1 MTMKVIVFYLAF
13 IGTFLS
19 GILSVL
25 WIGSHLVAPP
35 AVSGVWTMD
44 IDAQSL
50 ENMICQTTPI
60 WTDSP
65 SFTIGQSGKYLD
77 IVFNDSEQTSL
88 SGILDGMTITA
99 QSSSSRRR
107 ADSLPATGQPTSLEA
122 TLERSESTNQLVGTI
137 ELAGCAGALPFVAT
151 SQPLAASETGG
162 GAE

>member
-1 MTMKVIVFYLAF
+1 MKTILFYLAF
-13 IGTFLS
+13 NGAFLS
-19 GILSVL
+19 GILFVL

-35 AVSGVWTMD
+35 AVSGAWAMD

-50 ENMICQTTPI
+50 KNMTCETTPV
-60 WTDSP
+60 WTGSP
-65 SFTIGQSGKYLD
+65 AFTIGQSGKYLD

-88 SGILDGMTITA
+88 SGRLDEMTITA
-99 QSSSSRRR
+99 QSSSSRRSVD
-107 ADSLPATGQPTSLEA
+107 AVPANGQPTSLEA